1 MFSALYCEENHEYHL
16 ATGSFLFRLHRIGWR
31 GCSTQS
37 KHKAQGARLC
47 AFSRF
52 SYFTFTGTP
61 YHQNHPQKQR
71 LCLLHSMT
79 LASQKHSLPLLSKK
93 ALKLLFPPH
102 RLPNP

>member
-16 ATGSFLFRLHRIGWR
+16 ATGSFLFRLHRIG
-31 GCSTQS
+31 GEGLVAT
-37 KHKAQGARLC
+37 KPTQGARLC
-47 AFSRF
+47 AVSRF

-61 YHQNHPQKQR
+61 YHQNHPQKQH
-71 LCLLHSMT
+71 LCLLCSLT